1 MEVQFLNHIIVFTGT
16 SVGKNKNWVQTSP
29 LVRSSIKPLRRSLF
43 SHVPPTITFVH
54 HNEVNIKKLHYRI
67 SDTG

>member
-1 MEVQFLNHIIVFTGT
+1 MIIFAGT
-16 SVGKNKNWVQTSP
+16 SAGKNKNWVQTSP

-54 HNEVNIKKLHYRI
+54 HNEVILSELFLGGGVKTK
-67 SDTG
+67 